1 MNLKAAE
8 LHGSMS
14 QEQRINAVTS
24 FREGKVNFLLAT
36 DVASRGLDIKDVS
49 AVVNYEMPQSHEIYI
64 HRVGRTARAGKAG
77 RACTIVAE
85 ADRKIMRAI
94 VRSTKPSQSPTTNDQ
109 TPLPSSKIAS
119 RTIDPSDAD
128 TSFHKVRSLD
138 PQIERILSMEKSEKL
153 LSETER
159 DLRRGENLIEHS
171 AEIMARPKRTWFESE
186 KDKKLA
192 KEKGGRE
199 LNYEKGKGK
208 NGKEQGGMGM
218 SASLEKKVERIKR
231 GKEGGRLSGKDRK
244 RLDGLRE
251 RGGGGREWKKGKGEG
266 KKAKGEGNGR
276 GGGGER

>member
-1 MNLKAAE
+1 M
-8 LHGSMS
+8 
-14 QEQRINAVTS
+14 
-24 FREGKVNFLLAT
+24 NFLLAT

-64 HRVGRTARAGKAG
+64 HRVGRTARAGKPG

-94 VRSTKPSQSPTTNDQ
+94 VRSTKPPSRSPTTNDQ

-128 TSFHKVRSLD
+128 TSFHKIRSLD

-186 KDKKLA
+186 KEKKVA
-192 KEKGGRE
+192 KEKGGRQ

-208 NGKEQGGMGM
+208 NGKEQGGM

-251 RGGGGREWKKGKGEG
+251 RGGGGREWKKGKGNGVE
-266 KKAKGEGNGR
+266 KGNGR
-276 GGGGER
+276 GGKGMGNGVGKERGKGRKVRK

>member
-1 MNLKAAE
+1 
-8 LHGSMS
+8 MS

-64 HRVGRTARAGKAG
+64 HRVGRTARAGRSG

-85 ADRKIMRAI
+85 GDRKIMRAI
-94 VRSTKPSQSPTTNDQ
+94 VRSGTKPSSSTAEQIPA
-109 TPLPSSKIAS
+109 PSSKIAS

-128 TSFHKVRSLD
+128 ASFEKVRSLD
-138 PQIERILSMEKSEKL
+138 PQIETILEMEKKEKL

-186 KDKKLA
+186 REKKLA
-192 KEKGGRE
+192 KANGARE
-199 LNYEKGKGK
+199 LNHALQGKKGNGNG
-208 NGKEQGGMGM
+208 NGKEGGM
-218 SASLEKKVERIKR
+218 SASLEKKVEKIKR
-231 GKEGGRLSGKDRK
+231 GKEGGKLSEKDRK
-244 RLDGLRE
+244 KLDGLR
-251 RGGGGREWKKGKGEG
+251 GKGEW
-266 KKAKGEGNGR
+266 GEGVEEGE
-276 GGGGER
+276 GGGKWERGERNGEREGEREGR